1 MDVKTC
7 FGLFLSRINSG
18 IHSNYNVII
27 YMNSKNNKKGQ
38 VRTRIP
44 PSPTGYMHIGTARTA
59 LFNFLFARHNGGEF
73 LFRIEDTDTERS
85 KPEFIEDIIE
95 SMRWLGLRWDGEIL
109 KQSERKEIYAKYI
122 KQLLDSGKAFWCY
135 HTKEDLEKEKKEQA
149 DRGEAQVH
157 FCSHKNGKLKT
168 QNSKLK
174 TTAKNSK
181 TDGVIRL
188 VCKENKI
195 KFNDLIRGEIEF
207 NPEQIGDIVIAKDEQ
222 SPLYNFAVV
231 VDDYETQITHVI
243 RGEDHISN
251 TPKQIMILEA
261 LGLPIPEYA
270 HMALT
275 LASDKTKLSKRHGAV
290 SISDYREMGYLPEAF
305 INFMALLGWNPGTDK
320 EIFSMEELI
329 KEFSIERMQ
338 KSSAVFNIDKL
349 DWFNSHYIKQKD
361 INELAKLCVPYLEKE
376 NLIKRISNFKFQIS
390 NLGEDINI
398 EWLQKV
404 VELARERMRKLS
416 EVGELT
422 KFFFK
427 EPEYDVELLRW
438 KKMTNK
444 EIKEALDKAYNLL
457 SGIKAEE
464 FTKEKLKAI
473 LMPEAEAM
481 GDRGRLLWPLRA
493 SISGLK
499 ASPGPFEIIA
509 VLGRGKAL
517 KRIKC
522 ASDRL

>member
-1 MDVKTC
+1 
-7 FGLFLSRINSG
+7 
-18 IHSNYNVII
+18 
-27 YMNSKNNKKGQ
+27 MNSKNNKKGQ

-290 SISDYREMGYLPEAF
+290 SISEYREMGYLPEAF

-464 FTKEKLKAI
+464 FTKEKMKAI

>member
-290 SISDYREMGYLPEAF
+290 SISEYREMGYLPEAF
-305 INFMALLGWNPGTDK
+305 INFMALLGD
-320 EIFSMEELI
+320 
-329 KEFSIERMQ
+329 R
-338 KSSAVFNIDKL
+338 KS
-349 DWFNSHYIKQKD
+349 
-361 INELAKLCVPYLEKE
+361 
-376 NLIKRISNFKFQIS
+376 
-390 NLGEDINI
+390 
-398 EWLQKV
+398 V
-404 VELARERMRKLS
+404 V
-416 EVGELT
+416 
-422 KFFFK
+422 
-427 EPEYDVELLRW
+427 
-438 KKMTNK
+438 
-444 EIKEALDKAYNLL
+444 
-457 SGIKAEE
+457 
-464 FTKEKLKAI
+464 
-473 LMPEAEAM
+473 
-481 GDRGRLLWPLRA
+481 
-493 SISGLK
+493 
-499 ASPGPFEIIA
+499 
-509 VLGRGKAL
+509 
-517 KRIKC
+517 
-522 ASDRL
+522 